1 METLTFDEAQK
12 RHPDA
17 YLETVVDDSGEKAQL
32 LARVW
37 PDKQAYERG
46 DYSAVTATYQLQKE
60 CMYQNP
66 EIPG

>member
-1 METLTFDEAQK
+1 METLTFDQVEK

-17 YLETVVDDSGEKAQL
+17 YLETVVDESGAKARL
-32 LARVW
+32 LVRVW
-37 PDKQAYERG
+37 RDKEAYDAAEASG
-46 DYSAVTATYQLQKE
+46 QVATYQLQKE